1 MHRIDSDIETQVEVA
16 FSSLNELTFV
26 HTATGELTRTYGR
39 IFEKLGKQEDED
51 SKLKQKSFGF
61 TESQYSRLDIM
72 ACKKGFKTT
81 AGKPKTGSL
90 LQWFADG
97 SLFLD
102 FVKARDEMNGLHH
115 SVASL
120 KRECQAL
127 RHKLRKAQNRERRGR
142 PKGNRFNRIQTVI
155 SASAKQVKQRM
166 R

>member
-1 MHRIDSDIETQVEVA
+1 MHRIASEMGTQVPVA
-16 FSSLNELTFV
+16 FSSVSELTFV
-26 HTATGELTRTYGR
+26 HAATGDETRTYGR
-39 IFEKLGKQEDED
+39 LFEKLSKKDDED
-51 SKLKQKSFGF
+51 PKLQPKSFGC
-61 TESQYSRLDIM
+61 TADQWARLEIM
-72 ACKKGFKTT
+72 ALDKGFVTV
-81 AGKPKTGSL
+81 AGKPKVAPL

-97 SLFLD
+97 GLFLS
-102 FVKARDEMNGLHH
+102 FVKSRDLENRLHH

-155 SASAKQVKQRM
+155 SASAKQVKQRT